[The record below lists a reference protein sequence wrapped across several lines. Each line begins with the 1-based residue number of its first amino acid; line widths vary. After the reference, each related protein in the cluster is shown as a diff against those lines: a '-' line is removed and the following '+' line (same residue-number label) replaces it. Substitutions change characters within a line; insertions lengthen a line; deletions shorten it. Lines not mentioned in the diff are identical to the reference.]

1 MSCEE
6 VLNQLTAVYLRYKT
20 VTVVESGAGRGL
32 SSRATG
38 VIQLLLSDWS
48 NQDDN

>member
-6 VLNQLTAVYLRYKT
+6 VLNQLTAVYLRYET

-38 VIQLLLSDWS
+38 VIVIIIRL
-48 NQDDN
+48 